1 VKTICIIPARSGS
14 TRIPNKNIKLFHG
27 KPIIA
32 YSIENALNS
41 KLFDDIYVSTDSG
54 VASNI
59 ALSYGINVIV
69 RPPELAVNEI
79 GTQDVLRHACIHLG
93 LANDD
98 LVMGMYATCPLL
110 PLDAI
115 IHSYAEYLASDKAYC
130 QTSKY
135 KYKPGEVV
143 AVTNLFEDIGAL
155 YWGLAAYF
163 KGELPLKNNTCHYVL
178 EDKYCCDINTPEDWT
193 RAEQM
198 YEELDGH

>member
-1 VKTICIIPARSGS
+1 MKTICIIPARSGS

-79 GTQDVLRHACIHLG
+79 GTQDVIRHACIHLG

-98 LVMGMYATCPLL
+98 LVMGMYATCPLM
-110 PLDAI
+110 PLNAI
-115 IHSYAEYLASDKAYC
+115 VEALAVLQSTNSPYC
-130 QTSKY
+130 FTTNY
-135 KYKPGEVV
+135 KM
-143 AVTNLFEDIGAL
+143 EDIGAL
-155 YWGLAAYF
+155 YWSRTWAL
-163 KGELPLKNNTCHYVL
+163 KGGLPLNLRAAKYPLDDC
-178 EDKYCCDINTPEDWT
+178 YCCDINTPEDWT

>member
-1 VKTICIIPARSGS
+1 MKTICIIPARSGS

-110 PLDAI
+110 PPDAI
-115 IHSYAEYLASDKAYC
+115 VESLAQLIKNNFMFVFTANPSN
-130 QTSKY
+130 Q
-135 KYKPGEVV
+135 
-143 AVTNLFEDIGAL
+143 DIGAL
-155 YWGLAAYF
+155 YWGRAWAF
-163 KGELPLKNNTCHYVL
+163 KGGLPLSHWGEPRYTP
-178 EDKYCCDINTPEDWT
+178 DKYCCDINTPEDWT